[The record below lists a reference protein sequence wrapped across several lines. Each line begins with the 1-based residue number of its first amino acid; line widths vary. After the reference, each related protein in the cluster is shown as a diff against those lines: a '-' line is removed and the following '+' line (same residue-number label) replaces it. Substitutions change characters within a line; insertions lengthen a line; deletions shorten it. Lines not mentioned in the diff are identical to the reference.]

1 MSEKLTSL
9 EDIITPNKQEK
20 ENEEQI
26 NNISYN
32 EFINDKIK
40 NNENL
45 EMEINKEELIKE
57 LEEKVENGND
67 YKETINS
74 YFNDNDKMTIKDLKE
89 KLNPNIKENEID
101 EIKNEEKNENE
112 KENEEKKIEEK
123 KENELKFEEKK
134 LETILNKKKK

>member
-20 ENEEQI
+20 ENEGQI
-26 NNISYN
+26 NKISYN

-101 EIKNEEKNENE
+101 EIKM
-112 KENEEKKIEEK
+112 
-123 KENELKFEEKK
+123 
-134 LETILNKKKK
+134 KKKKKMN